1 MKLKEVTHHNH
12 SLLTLLTPESSH
24 WCKQHFEEFSFIC
37 FEIYELSHCTP
48 SWKLTKLINYF
59 FNDSY
64 IYIAMQF
71 FISMKELHVEF
82 CCATLRCVMI
92 IINPES

>member
-1 MKLKEVTHHNH
+1 
-12 SLLTLLTPESSH
+12 
-24 WCKQHFEEFSFIC
+24 
-37 FEIYELSHCTP
+37 
-48 SWKLTKLINYF
+48 
-59 FNDSY
+59 
-64 IYIAMQF
+64 MQF